1 MDNFPRPTNGKST
14 QTADRHALSQ
24 PIQAMDQKQLL
35 GIENVGIELKPI
47 AEDKYNYGK
56 K

>member
-1 MDNFPRPTNGKST
+1 MNLLNTTSSLKVLFEI
-14 QTADRHALSQ
+14 
-24 PIQAMDQKQLL
+24 IQAMDQKQLL